1 MPRTTSPRMYGYARV
16 STRDQRLDR
25 QLEALEE
32 FGVARSDVFADKA
45 SGKDFDRPEW
55 ARLMRAL
62 RAGDVLVV
70 KSIDRLGRSYDEI
83 IGQWR
88 AITKELGAEVV
99 VLDMP
104 LLDTRESQGGV
115 TGALISDIVLQL
127 RRFVPERRISAGG
140 SQVRCVKK
148 YTFSFASLQHEISYP
163 WPRSIGKFG
172 KRQDNLGKG
181 MYNCFCCQ
189 SVKTCTFARPSNE
202 GARHSR
208 EGGARCPL

>member
-25 QLEALEE
+25 QLEALEG
-32 FGVARSDVFADKA
+32 FGVARSDIFADKA

-62 RAGDVLVV
+62 SAGDVLVV
-70 KSIDRLGRSYDEI
+70 KSIDRVARSYDEI

-127 RRFVPERRISAGG
+127 LSYVAQVEREFIGQRQREGIAAAKARGVRFGR
-140 SQVRCVKK
+140 
-148 YTFSFASLQHEISYP
+148 
-163 WPRSIGKFG
+163 PRK
-172 KRQDNLGKG
+172 
-181 MYNCFCCQ
+181 
-189 SVKTCTFARPSNE
+189 ARPGSYDVTRKSYLDGRITRSE
-202 GARHSR
+202 AAERLSVSISTFDKWLR
-208 EGGARCPL
+208 EDKAKLA